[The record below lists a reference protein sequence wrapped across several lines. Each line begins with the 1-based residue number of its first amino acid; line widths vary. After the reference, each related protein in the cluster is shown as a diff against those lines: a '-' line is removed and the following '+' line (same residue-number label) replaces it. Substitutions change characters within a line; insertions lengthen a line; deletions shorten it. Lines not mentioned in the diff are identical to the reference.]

1 MKSIGICY
9 SEQAIKVSNS
19 HSRSDHHHR
28 RNQAEVFFSSSDSN
42 LSPARPDSTTNNYRV
57 KLSTG
62 KEFIIKLTWR
72 RSTTKQGVSVSISE
86 YSPIFI
92 AGSTES
98 AILLQRPRG
107 IESLELRGS
116 RIEVCWDFC
125 LAGYVSGP
133 EPVDGFYVVILVD
146 SEPGLILGD
155 VPRELEI
162 GKRIPDTNSLEF
174 KLISRCDLFSGADCY
189 CSTTAKFC
197 EGGKCHDILIEL
209 SGVDDDRRHGHG
221 TMGTREPMLSVY
233 VDKKSVV
240 QVKRL
245 VWNFRGNQTIFL
257 DGLCVDLMWD
267 LHDWFFGGGLLSS
280 SSLSLSSSSSS
291 GYGVFLFR
299 TRIGLDSRLWLEKN
313 IDQEDVGFS
322 LLICAYSQQE
332 GQPLLPQMTKNDEE
346 PSRILQQV

>member
-19 HSRSDHHHR
+19 HSRLDHHHR
-28 RNQAEVFFSSSDSN
+28 RNQEEVFCSSSDSN
-42 LSPARPDSTTNNYRV
+42 LPPARPDSTTNNYRV

-62 KEFIIKLTWR
+62 KEFLIKLTWR
-72 RSTTKQGVSVSISE
+72 RSKTKQGVSVSISE
-86 YSPIFI
+86 YSPVFVPR
-92 AGSTES
+92 GTES

-116 RIEVCWDFC
+116 RIEICWDFSR
-125 LAGYVSGP
+125 AGYGAGP
-133 EPVDGFYVVILVD
+133 EPVNGFHVAILVD

-155 VPRELEI
+155 VPPESEI
-162 GKRIPDTNSLEF
+162 GKRIPDTDSSEF
-174 KLISRCDLFSGADCY
+174 ELISRCHLFSGDDCY

-197 EGGKCHDILIEL
+197 EGGKRHDILIEL
-209 SGVDDDRRHGHG
+209 SGVDGDRRHGHG
-221 TMGTREPMLSVY
+221 TTGTKDSMLSVY
-233 VDKKSVV
+233 VDEKSVV

-245 VWNFRGNQTIFL
+245 VWNFRGNQTIFM

-280 SSLSLSSSSSS
+280 

-299 TRIGLDSRLWLEKN
+299 TRIGLGSRLWLEKN
-313 IDQEDVGFS
+313 IEQDDDVGFS
-322 LLICAYSQQE
+322 LLICVC
-332 GQPLLPQMTKNDEE
+332 KN
-346 PSRILQQV
+346 RN